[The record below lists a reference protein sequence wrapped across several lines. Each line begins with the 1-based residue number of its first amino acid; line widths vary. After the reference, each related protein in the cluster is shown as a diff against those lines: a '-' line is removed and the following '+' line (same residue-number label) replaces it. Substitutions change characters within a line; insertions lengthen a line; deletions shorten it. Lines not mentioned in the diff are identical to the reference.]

1 MRRRYK
7 AYQCKTYNVHTG
19 SATPYHVTETNP
31 NAYLLIQVRSAKCKI
46 DIRESVSQ
54 REDVSAG
61 RDVEQGANLANSLF
75 NLEHISPE
83 CPDPSYQVAPDP
95 PFDHIITDLNGTKRR
110 RRS

>member
-61 RDVEQGANLANSLF
+61 RDVEQGANLANSLLIL
-75 NLEHISPE
+75 NTLGQS
-83 CPDPSYQVAPDP
+83 APIHPIGLPPHP
-95 PFDHIITDLNGTKRR
+95 PFGRIITDLNGTKKRR
-110 RRS
+110 RR